1 MGKSRKKTPAVS
13 SISYNGGK
21 RRANKKVRRLLKD
34 PEVNFDKGSF
44 KKAYCSWDIRDYR
57 EVAPSFEVFSE
68 RWLERW
74 KRNRARL
81 GRRNPETPP
90 TRKELWQAYQKW
102 YLRK

>member
-68 RWLERW
+68 RCGNPLTLFGEM
-74 KRNRARL
+74 ARKMPFP
-81 GRRNPETPP
+81 R
-90 TRKELWQAYQKW
+90 YF
-102 YLRK
+102 YLQTFN

>member
-57 EVAPSFEVFSE
+57 EVAPSFEVFQ
-68 RWLERW
+68 RDGW
-74 KRNRARL
+74 KDRREIEL
-81 GRRNPETPP
+81 GQEGEILKLLPPEKSFGRH
-90 TRKELWQAYQKW
+90 TRDGT
-102 YLRK
+102 

>member
-44 KKAYCSWDIRDYR
+44 KRLIALGI
-57 EVAPSFEVFSE
+57 FEIIE
-68 RWLERW
+68 
-74 KRNRARL
+74 K
-81 GRRNPETPP
+81 
-90 TRKELWQAYQKW
+90 
-102 YLRK
+102 

>member
-44 KKAYCSWDIRDYR
+44 KKAYCSWDIRDY
-57 EVAPSFEVFSE
+57 
-68 RWLERW
+68 
-74 KRNRARL
+74 
-81 GRRNPETPP
+81 
-90 TRKELWQAYQKW
+90 
-102 YLRK
+102 